1 MIRKIAKKGKFVK
14 GQRISIGRA
23 PVKNFK
29 MLTNFKD
36 FSFDP
41 QSGVITILKDI
52 ELNEPIVV
60 EFDFTPP
67 SEPLEPTEE
76 ERRRERLIQEKM
88 RELAIRELR
97 KEGKL

>member
-23 PVKNFK
+23 PVENFK

-36 FSFDP
+36 YSFDKN
-41 QSGVITILKDI
+41 SGVITILKDT
-52 ELNEPIVV
+52 ELKEDLRV

-67 SEPLEPTEE
+67 PKPEPPTEDE
-76 ERRRERLIQEKM
+76 KRRERLIREKM
-88 RELAIRELR
+88 REIAIERLKE
-97 KEGKL
+97 EGKW